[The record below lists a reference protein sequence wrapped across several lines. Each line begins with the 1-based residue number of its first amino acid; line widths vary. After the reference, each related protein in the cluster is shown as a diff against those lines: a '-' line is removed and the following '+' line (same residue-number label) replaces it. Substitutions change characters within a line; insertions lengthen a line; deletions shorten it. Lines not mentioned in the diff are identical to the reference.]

1 MGAETVDA
9 AVLERLLIDRQLG
22 ELQPDAA
29 RLLKAYLELCPGAR
43 GAAEH
48 VEATVTLA
56 RQAVSMEEA
65 RIGAM
70 PPLSSRAVAATC
82 GGKIGSRMRQA
93 AWKPAPPVGPAGWV
107 RTWTRRAAIAAT
119 IGLAFVLGH
128 LTGGN
133 TAPQPFGIISMVP
146 EDIERANVHDQTNPP
161 EAFWSIERLRRAA
174 GDRAPEAQPRV
185 IWTSPLGPPR
195 IGANT

>member
-9 AVLERLLIDRQLG
+9 ATIERLLIDRRLG

-29 RLLKAYLELCPGAR
+29 RLLEAYLELCPGAR

-48 VEATVTLA
+48 VEATMTLA

-70 PPLSSRAVAATC
+70 PPLSSRVVAATC
-82 GGKIGSRMRQA
+82 GGEIRSRTRQA
-93 AWKPAPPVGPAGWV
+93 AWKPALAAGPAGWV

-119 IGLAFVLGH
+119 IGLAFALGH

-133 TAPQPFGIISMVP
+133 TPPQPLGIISMVP
-146 EDIERANVHDQTNPP
+146 EDIERTKVHGQTNPP

-174 GDRAPEAQPRV
+174 GDLAPEARPRV